1 MGQPDDLIIR
11 NGRIADGTGS
21 EVFVADIAVADG
33 RIAAVGPDLPPGRS
47 EFDAAGLLVTPGFVD
62 VHTHYDGQLTWESRV
77 APSSDHGV
85 TTIVTGNC
93 GVGFAPCRPEDHDE
107 LVDLMAG
114 VEDIPEVVMTEGLDW
129 TWVSFAEYLD
139 RVDAQTHDV
148 DIAAMVPHSAL
159 RVFVMGDRA
168 VRREHATQAD
178 IVEMARLTREALAA
192 GAIGFGTSRAIQ
204 QRSAHGEP
212 IPTVRAAED
221 ELRGILDAMAEAG
234 TGVFQALSD
243 FELYESVDAEFSMFR
258 RLVSETGRPMSFTLN
273 QRPDYP
279 EGWHDLLARTEQAS
293 SEGLPIKG
301 QVLGRPAGILL
312 GHDLTRSPFSVCPTF
327 TALGGLPFADKI
339 TQLRRPDVR
348 DQIVAE
354 STALERRPW
363 DTVFEL
369 TDPPDYEPDPAVS
382 SIAARAASAGVSPAE
397 FAYDLLLEDDGQQL
411 FLHATQNYLEGSLRA
426 CHRMLS
432 SPSTI
437 PGLGD
442 GGAHLGLI
450 CDASWPTTML
460 AHWTR
465 DRSRGPKLDLV
476 SVVKAMTSEVADAV
490 GLQDRGRIA
499 VGYKADVNVI
509 DYDRVRLRAPHV
521 VHDLPAGGRRIL
533 QQADGYVATFV
544 TGTLTHHDGKP
555 TGQYPGRVVRGA
567 QPPPAG

>member
-1 MGQPDDLIIR
+1 MEQPYDLVIR
-11 NGRIADGTGS
+11 GGRIADGTGS
-21 EVFVADIAVADG
+21 EAFSADVAVADG
-33 RIAAVGPDLPPGRS
+33 KIVAVGSDLPHGRT
-47 EFDAAGLLVTPGFVD
+47 EFDAAGLLVTPGFID
-62 VHTHYDGQLTWESRV
+62 VHTHYDGQVTWESRV

-139 RVDAQTHDV
+139 RVDARTHDV

-168 VRREHATQAD
+168 VRRENATPDD
-178 IVEMARLTREALAA
+178 IAEMARLTREAMDA

-221 ELRGILDAMAEAG
+221 ELRGILEIMAEARA
-234 TGVFQALSD
+234 GVFQALSD
-243 FELYESVDAEFSMFR
+243 FELYESVDAEFGMFR
-258 RLVSETGRPMSFTLN
+258 RLVTETGRPMSFTLN
-273 QRPDYP
+273 QRPDFP
-279 EGWHDLLARTEQAS
+279 HGWRELLARTEQAAS
-293 SEGLPIKG
+293 DGLPIRG

-312 GHDLTRSPFSVCPTF
+312 GHDLTRSPFSACPTF
-327 TALGGLPFADKI
+327 AAVGSLQLDDKM

-348 DQIVAE
+348 EKIVAE
-354 STALERRPW
+354 SIAMERRPW
-363 DTVFEL
+363 NTVFEL

-382 SIAARAASAGVSPAE
+382 SIAARAASAGVTPAE
-397 FAYDLLLEDDGQQL
+397 LAYDLLLQDEGRRL

-426 CHRMLS
+426 CHEMLS
-432 SPSTI
+432 SESTI
-437 PGLGD
+437 LGLGD

-465 DRSRGPKLDLV
+465 DRSRGPRLDLV
-476 SVVKAMTSEVADAV
+476 SVVRAMTSKVAAAV
-490 GLQDRGRIA
+490 GLMDRGRIA
-499 VGYKADVNVI
+499 VGYKADINVI
-509 DYDRVRLRAPHV
+509 DYDRIRLRAPHV

-533 QQADGYVATFV
+533 QEADGYAATFV
-544 TGTLTHHDGKP
+544 SGTMTHRGGTP
-555 TGQYPGRVVRGA
+555 TGAYPGRVVRGA
-567 QPPPAG
+567 QPVPAS